1 MRYSHDDCVVQIAAV
16 QERKVATTR
25 SNNQGQ
31 QGGCPMPH
39 EELVGKGH
47 ETTRKVGNGV
57 SKSSR
62 ESCSKVGTVEKLDQ
76 QLKEIY
82 EDTTNVGKRRAE
94 SERDV
99 PSSW

>member
-1 MRYSHDDCVVQIAAV
+1 M
-16 QERKVATTR
+16 
-25 SNNQGQ
+25 
-31 QGGCPMPH
+31 CPMPQ
-39 EELVGKGH
+39 EELIGKGR

-57 SKSSR
+57 AKSSR
-62 ESCSKVGTVEKLDQ
+62 KSCSKVGTVEKLDQ

-82 EDTTNVGKRRAE
+82 EDATNVGKRRAE